1 MKEEPSTLFVTCPR
15 EVAMLPINLGR
26 ERPSLARPTSGFVY
40 SCSSLR
46 SSGYPSLSFA
56 ASVARADAV
65 PRLSSPA
72 VSAQPRRARPSASP
86 RPCGPAPSPRPSGV
100 RACLSEADSWRLDSG
115 V

>member
-56 ASVARADAV
+56 SSSSVARADAV

-86 RPCGPAPSPRPSGV
+86 RPCGPTPLPAPRVYV
-100 RACLSEADSWRLDSG
+100 RA
-115 V
+115 